1 MKENKKIDNKMK
13 AKKLAAYTLATCMT
27 VTVAPIGA
35 VTPVM
40 AEEVQSEMYGV
51 AAVDID
57 AAKQKFEIK
66 NNITAGMK
74 FRDAVNK
81 ITATDVSA
89 DSIGTLVSNEVTIKV
104 VGESTPVYTAGTS
117 DDGVEGEY
125 KFEVGKKYE
134 ITAKFDVTGYT
145 VPNATIPTTNDKIT
159 LTGDGVDIT
168 LASYI
173 VDMTNSSTALKLDDY
188 PCDAAGTVYYLRNG
202 KGEIQKDVTTVAH
215 QVSTGKWLYVE
226 NGKVTTPTQDVVVD
240 NANGK
245 WLIKATTNAV
255 NFSLAAA
262 IATDADGEEWYFDRA
277 KAQTGVTDVVTVG
290 GKDYNIVAGKVLKKE
305 TIAHKKSTNEW
316 LYINDEGV
324 ADNTVADGFYDNE
337 NGKWYV
343 EDGKVKFDT
352 DGIKTVNGDSYFLK
366 SSKVDTTKNGTV
378 FDQANGVR
386 TVKNG
391 VVQATTKLTAPTVAH
406 DPDDGTWWAVDRN
419 GAIDATSGL
428 AKNEYGTWVV
438 NNEGQ
443 VVFKAKGLMT
453 DVNSVISN
461 DSSKVYYVENGKVD
475 FKKTGFVSYTASAIN
490 DIATGDGLS
499 GVTSD
504 DVATG
509 RYYVEN
515 GVVTGKKV
523 DNNVIHNV
531 DDGKWLY
538 VDEDGENT
546 AFDGIAKNGNGI
558 WKLTGGAVTF
568 KETGVIIDANGVI
581 SNDPTKAYYF
591 ENSKL
596 NTKKT
601 GLVQIDPTAGDDTVN
616 LAYVNNGVVSGLEP
630 KNSVVHYQPTG
641 DWYQINDAGD
651 ISSSSYLGANANG
664 IWKLN
669 AGKVDFSAETF
680 YTVDTTDEEVGNLT
694 RGDVIYIK
702 GGKFQSNVTGL
713 VTIGTTTKYV
723 KNGIVSD
730 GITDIV
736 QSTDGNWYM
745 VEDGV
750 PSTFT
755 GLAANKNGVWYVKNG
770 VVDFNKTGIVGGG
783 ATGDYKDADY
793 YVEKGQMKAN
803 KNGIISVGAKKYLV
817 KDSKIVTGTKLENS
831 VVNGGDGKWYYVDTN
846 GDVDTNYTGFAG
858 NENGVWYI
866 EDGVVNFEKE
876 DIVDSGD
883 VNAVA
888 ACGKRVALKAD
899 GRDIYV
905 SGGKWQSGFSGVLVD
920 GETATLFTKGYKET
934 MPSQDVVYLATDGKY
949 YVANNGAI
957 VRDKVIATFTTDA
970 DETQSLYCENG
981 RPVKRTGIVTLTD
994 NSKWYVVG
1002 GVLSDNTDNIL
1013 VTYAGNKY
1021 VVKADGEVS
1030 ISEDAVAVD
1039 GVNYDTDANGYAT
1052 PTA

>member
-1 MKENKKIDNKMK
+1 MKENKKIDNRMK

-35 VTPVM
+35 VTPIM
-40 AEEVQSEMYGV
+40 AQEVQSELYGAV
-51 AAVDID
+51 SAVDID

-74 FRDAVNK
+74 FRDAINK

-89 DSIGTLVSNEVTIKV
+89 DSIGTLVSNKITIKV
-104 VGESTPVYTAGTS
+104 VGESASMYTTGTN
-117 DDGVEGEY
+117 DNTIGEY
-125 KFEVGKKYE
+125 KFEAGKKYE
-134 ITAKFDVTGYT
+134 ITAEFDLSGYNT
-145 VPNATIPTTNDKIT
+145 IANGEIPTTDSKIT
-159 LTGDGVDIT
+159 LTATDGTDKLELTKYVVDLT
-168 LASYI
+168 S
-173 VDMTNSSTALKLDDY
+173 SSTALKLDEY
-188 PCDAAGTVYYLRNG
+188 PCDAAGNVYYLRNG

-215 QVSTGKWLYVE
+215 QPRTGEWLYVE

-245 WLIKATTNAV
+245 WLIKSGTNKV
-255 NFSLAAA
+255 NFSLPAG
-262 IATDADGEEWYFDRA
+262 IATDADGVEWYFDRS
-277 KAQTGVTDVVTVG
+277 KAQTGVTDVVRVG
-290 GKDYNIVAGKVLKKE
+290 ATDYNIVAGKVLKKE
-305 TIAHKKSTNEW
+305 TIAHKKSTNQW
-316 LYINDEGV
+316 LYINDEGI
-324 ADNTVADGFYDNE
+324 AATPTDGLYKNE
-337 NGKWYV
+337 NGTWYV
-343 EDGKVKFDT
+343 TGGEVLFT
-352 DGIKTVNGDSYFLK
+352 DEGIKTNPLDGKDYFLK
-366 SSKVDTTKNGTV
+366 NSKVDTTKNGTV
-378 FDQANGVR
+378 FGAGGLK
-386 TVKNG
+386 TIKNG
-391 VVQATTKLTAPTVAH
+391 VVQTTTKLTAPTVAH
-406 DPDDGTWWAVDRN
+406 NPDDGTWWAVNRN
-419 GAIDATSGL
+419 GAIDGRPGL
-428 AKNEYGTWVV
+428 SKNEYGTWLVDDS
-438 NNEGQ
+438 GQ
-443 VVFKAKGLMT
+443 VVFKAKGL
-453 DVNSVISN
+453 VIDAKSTV
-461 DSSKVYYVENGKVD
+461 SSDPAKIYYVENGKVD
-475 FKKTGFVSYTASAIN
+475 FKKTGFVTYTAGTISAISVAAGQ
-490 DIATGDGLS
+490 DA
-499 GVTSD
+499 VTSD
-504 DVATG
+504 TVDGTF
-509 RYYVEN
+509 YVEN

-523 DNNVIHNV
+523 DNNVIHDV
-531 DDGKWLY
+531 KTGAWLY
-538 VDEDGENT
+538 VDTTGENVD
-546 AFDGIAKNGNGI
+546 FDDIAKNGNGI
-558 WKLTGGAVTF
+558 WKLTDGAVTF
-568 KETGVIIDANGVI
+568 KETGVFTDTNGVI
-581 SNDPTKAYYF
+581 SNDNTKDYYF

-601 GLVQIDPTAGDDTVN
+601 GLVQVDPTAGDGKTN

-641 DWYQINDAGD
+641 DWYQINDDGD
-651 ISSSSYLGANANG
+651 ITGSNYLGANANG

-713 VTIGTTTKYV
+713 VTIGTDTRYV
-723 KNGIVSD
+723 KNGVVSD

-755 GLAANKNGVWYVKNG
+755 GLAANKNGVWYVKSG

-817 KDSKIVTGTKLENS
+817 KDSKIVTGTKKENS
-831 VVNGGDGKWYYVDTN
+831 VINGGDGKWYYVDTN
-846 GDVDTNYTGFAG
+846 GNVDTNYTGFAG

-866 EDGVVNFEKE
+866 KNGVVDFEKE
-876 DIVDSGD
+876 GIVASDS

-888 ACGKRVALKAD
+888 ACGKRVALKT
-899 GRDIYV
+899 GKDIYV

-949 YVANNGAI
+949 YVANNGTI
-957 VRDKVIATFTTDA
+957 VRNKVIATFTTDA

-981 RPVKRTGIVTLTD
+981 RPVKRTGIVTLTGGA
-994 NSKWYVVG
+994 KKYVVN

-1013 VTYAGNKY
+1013 VTYAGKKY
-1021 VVKADGEVS
+1021 VVKANGVIPTSGTETVGSDTYDINPDG
-1030 ISEDAVAVD
+1030 
-1039 GVNYDTDANGYAT
+1039 TAT
-1052 PTA
+1052 KQ